1 LTNEEPDSANE
12 EPGSTNEESGYTK
25 MRTSDIE
32 LPDWVVS
39 RIDNPDNNRSVTQ
52 NAVAKE
58 FFREERPYYN
68 VSRMQ
73 AALGGGPS
81 TDTVQSR
88 MDELVERDVLKSEKV
103 NNGFVYWV
111 NYNDSEW
118 PIPPDVEVEPE
129 RTEPTIS
136 EWKNYGYVQL
146 SAFALFIAVIGTA
159 ITLIGTFQTGG
170 YYTTPWGASDIIAV
184 GLSAGIVSYFGLF
197 LSGLLWIFDID
208 ELPSVEEFYQKN

>member
-1 LTNEEPDSANE
+1 M
-12 EPGSTNEESGYTK
+12 
-25 MRTSDIE
+25 MRASDVE
-32 LPDWVVS
+32 LPDWVES
-39 RIDNPDNNRSVTQ
+39 RIEFPDNNRTVTQ
-52 NAVAKE
+52 NAVAQE
-58 FFREERPYYN
+58 FFRGDRPYYN

-111 NYNDSEW
+111 NYDDSEW

-129 RTEPTIS
+129 RTEPTVS

-159 ITLIGTFQTGG
+159 ITLVGTFQTGG
-170 YYTTPWGASDIIAV
+170 YYATPWGASDIIAV

-197 LSGLLWIFDID
+197 LAGLLWLFDID
-208 ELPSVEEFYQKN
+208 ELPSVEDLQKRE

>member
-1 LTNEEPDSANE
+1 MKNCQTGLSREWTLQIIIGASLN
-12 EPGSTNEESGYTK
+12 
-25 MRTSDIE
+25 MRLLLNSSDEIGPTTMSPE
-32 LPDWVVS
+32 C
-39 RIDNPDNNRSVTQ
+39 
-52 NAVAKE
+52 
-58 FFREERPYYN
+58 RPHF
-68 VSRMQ
+68 
-73 AALGGGPS
+73 GGGPS

-111 NYNDSEW
+111 NYDDSEW

-170 YYTTPWGASDIIAV
+170 FYTTPWGASNIIAV
-184 GLSAGIVSYFGLF
+184 GLSAGIVSYFALF
-197 LSGLLWIFDID
+197 LAGLLWIFDID
-208 ELPSVEEFYQKN
+208 RLPSVEEFYQKG

>member
-1 LTNEEPDSANE
+1 
-12 EPGSTNEESGYTK
+12 
-25 MRTSDIE
+25 MRNSDEE
-32 LPDWVVS
+32 LPDWVKS
-39 RIDNPDNNRSVTQ
+39 RMDSPDNNRSVTQ
-52 NAVAKE
+52 YAVALE
-58 FFREERPYYN
+58 FFRRDRPYYN

-111 NYNDSEW
+111 NYDDSEW

-170 YYTTPWGASDIIAV
+170 FYTTPWGASNIIAV
-184 GLSAGIVSYFGLF
+184 GLSAGIVSYFALF
-197 LSGLLWIFDID
+197 LAGLLWIFDID
-208 ELPSVEEFYQKN
+208 RLPSVEEFYQKG